1 MGNVSKCLILTAL
14 SVLVSA
20 CQTTQTTTTVNEDK
34 KITAAKINDQLG
46 IAYLQRNDL
55 QRAKQKFLLA
65 LDEAPGI
72 PETWYSMAYFLESTG
87 NQTQAKE
94 HYLKAVAL
102 APTRGD
108 VLNNYGTYLC
118 RNGDYQGAVNNF
130 IKATEDTK
138 YLDQAGA
145 YENAGL
151 CAAKIPNSKS
161 AQIYFDRALAE
172 DPKRPTSLIELAELN
187 FKQGDYDSA
196 KNRLTQFLEISAPT
210 VQSYLLEKNID
221 EKMKA

>member
-1 MGNVSKCLILTAL
+1 MRKIAKCLIL
-14 SVLVSA
+14 SSMCVLVTA
-20 CQTTQTTTTVNEDK
+20 CQTTQPSTTATEDK

-65 LDEAPGI
+65 LDEAPDI

-87 NQTQAKE
+87 NQAQAKQ

-102 APTRGD
+102 APNRGD

-118 RNGDYQGAVNNF
+118 RNGDYQGAVSNF
-130 IKATEDTK
+130 LKATEDAK

-151 CAAKIPNSKS
+151 CAAKIPNAKS
-161 AQIYFDRALAE
+161 AQAYFNKALSE
-172 DPKRPTSLIELAELN
+172 DPKRPTSLIELAEIN
-187 FKQGDYDSA
+187 FKQGDYDAA
-196 KNRLTQFLEISAPT
+196 KNHLTQFLEISAPT

-221 EKMKA
+221 DKMKA